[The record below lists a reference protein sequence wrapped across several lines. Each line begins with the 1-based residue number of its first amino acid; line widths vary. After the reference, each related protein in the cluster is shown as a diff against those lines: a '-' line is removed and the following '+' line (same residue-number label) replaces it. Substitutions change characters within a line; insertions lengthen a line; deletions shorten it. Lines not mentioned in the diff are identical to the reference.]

1 MIQDTSDI
9 DVYISCSHRDEGWV
23 KENLVRLLT
32 APPHQLTVYTNQY
45 DTPTRRNHVLNA
57 KDIEASRVFLVVCS
71 KNYRKDPT
79 GRLRYE
85 REVARRC
92 KMPLVGVRTDSTS
105 GPDDMF
111 DSEFILVPNNEMFM
125 DSLLS
130 KVIAFLDDSD
140 PSNC

>member
-1 MIQDTSDI
+1 MIQDASDI

-23 KENLVRLLT
+23 QENLVRLLS
-32 APPHQLTVYTNQY
+32 APPHQLTVCTNQY
-45 DTPTRRNHVLNA
+45 DTPTRKNHVLNI
-57 KDIEASRVFLVVCS
+57 KEIEAGRVFLVVCS

-92 KMPLVGVRTDSTS
+92 KIPMVGVRIDGIS

-111 DSEFILVPNNEMFM
+111 DSELISMPNNEMFT

-130 KVIAFLDDSD
+130 KVLTFLDDSD
-140 PSNC
+140 SSNC

>member
-1 MIQDTSDI
+1 MQ
-9 DVYISCSHRDEGWV
+9 
-23 KENLVRLLT
+23 ENLVRLLS
-32 APPHQLTVYTNQY
+32 APPHQLTVCTNQY
-45 DTPTRRNHVLNA
+45 DTPTRQNHVMNI
-57 KDIEASRVFLVVCS
+57 KEIEASRVFLVVSS
-71 KNYRKDPT
+71 KHYRKDPT

-92 KMPLVGVRTDSTS
+92 KMPMVGVGTDSTS

-111 DSEFILVPNNEMFM
+111 DSELISVPTNEMFM

-140 PSNC
+140 SSNC